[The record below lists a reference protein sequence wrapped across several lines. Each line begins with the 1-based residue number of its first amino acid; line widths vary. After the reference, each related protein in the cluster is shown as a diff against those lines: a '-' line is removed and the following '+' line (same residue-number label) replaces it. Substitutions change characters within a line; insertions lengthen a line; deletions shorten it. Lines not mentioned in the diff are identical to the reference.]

1 LYRTSSAYEVL
12 HAINHASCL
21 YSNNEASPSNI
32 KLNIYIQNLVPRKKA
47 HPKLRL
53 SYKDIKEKKRR
64 TRYQTSRALT
74 KIVEQ
79 LFIILEIL
87 GQERDGKRE
96 G

>member
-1 LYRTSSAYEVL
+1 
-12 HAINHASCL
+12 L

-32 KLNIYIQNLVPRKKA
+32 KIEYIYIYIYIQNLVPRKKA

-64 TRYQTSRALT
+64 TLDEFRYQTSRALT

>member
-1 LYRTSSAYEVL
+1 L
-12 HAINHASCL
+12 
-21 YSNNEASPSNI
+21 NI
-32 KLNIYIQNLVPRKKA
+32 YIYIYIQNLVPRKKA

-64 TRYQTSRALT
+64 TLDEFRYQTSRALT